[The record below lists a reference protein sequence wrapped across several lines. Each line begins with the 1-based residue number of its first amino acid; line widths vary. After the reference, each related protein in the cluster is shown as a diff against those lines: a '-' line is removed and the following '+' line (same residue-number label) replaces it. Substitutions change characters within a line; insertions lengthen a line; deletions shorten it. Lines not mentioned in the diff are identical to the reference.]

1 MKVLNPRQTG
11 LAESL
16 LAEKTFGGKRQAN
29 HSSAYNKLNQ
39 NDSFEAAMEQLE
51 KVTRDFE
58 RTVMAS
64 FKHQNIIGMLSGDGS
79 GGNNDSQ
86 QKGIMDLSKMT
97 VDIAQNKTLIN
108 QMQRLVE
115 SNEQSQ
121 IDLYM
126 GKEVYY
132 DDTIRNYSGN
142 DITFDY
148 ELKYGNFPQ
157 GTNISARISIFD
169 ANGRVVFNGKCNNNN
184 GSNKFLW
191 NGRDDKGQ
199 EVAEGKYRMEVSAS
213 ATLAGSKATLPINV
227 TSSLSGVVDGI
238 RVSDGKRLLVV
249 NDKLVD
255 PDNITEYK
263 NVKADNEAIS
273 VSASADLIGMQATI
287 DLSVVR
293 VVEGKGELIY
303 DNQVQIE
310 HPGDV
315 RVDITDKNGKP
326 LTTIIYNEPL
336 LAGVGTLELDA
347 KKHKL
352 DDGEY
357 NYTLYVKDNDSQQ
370 NIQLGKVKLVDV
382 TGVDIKNKKIIAG
395 SATYPLANIT
405 GIIGESREERFLTGL
420 AASYIGTQVEYENSN
435 FNHNSGDQFT
445 REVRIQ
451 KPAEGQRL
459 GDAVLKI
466 YKGEQLV
473 AEVLKP
479 AGELYYQGQELT
491 PRYDELDLAG
501 QTMVN
506 NYIKDKFLIQGFN
519 QYTDLNLDRQI
530 AVAPYVGPYINTEFR
545 AGNIFKQG
553 QAHDEATRL
562 KNREIV
568 EFHWDGRRIDGLL
581 AENGEYRYEVHTTTV
596 DNITNIIT
604 STKVST
610 ITNDLIKSS
619 IVENGQLSFELAS
632 GRTITDKQILAIKS

>member
-1 MKVLNPRQTG
+1 MKVLSQRQTE
-11 LAESL
+11 LAENL
-16 LAEKTFGGKRQAN
+16 LAEKSFGGKKQAN
-29 HSSAYNKLNQ
+29 HSNAYNKLNQ

-51 KVTRDFE
+51 KVRGDFE

-64 FKHQNIIGMLSGDGS
+64 LKHQNIIGMLSGDGS
-79 GGNNDSQ
+79 GGSNDSQ
-86 QKGIMDLSKMT
+86 QRGIMDLSKMT
-97 VDIAQNKTLIN
+97 VDIAQGKTLIN

-121 IDLYM
+121 IELYM

-142 DITFDY
+142 DITFNY

-169 ANGRVVFNGKCNNNN
+169 EKGRMVYNGKCNNNN

-263 NVKADNEAIS
+263 NVKADNEAIP
-273 VSASADLIGMQATI
+273 VSASADLIGKQATI
-287 DLSVVR
+287 DLSAVR
-293 VVEGKGELIY
+293 VMEGKGELIY

-315 RVDITDKNGKP
+315 RVDIADKNGKP

-352 DDGEY
+352 DDGDY
-357 NYTLYVKDNDSQQ
+357 NYTLYVQDTDNQQ
-370 NIQLGKVKLVDV
+370 NIQLSKVKLVNV
-382 TGVDIKNKKIIAG
+382 TGVDIKDKKIIAG
-395 SATYPLANIT
+395 SATYPLTNIT
-405 GIIGESREERFLTGL
+405 GIIGESKEERFLTGL
-420 AASYIGTQVEYENSN
+420 AASYIGKQVEYENSN

-445 REVRIQ
+445 RDVRIQ
-451 KPAEGQRL
+451 RPAPGQHL

-473 AEVLKP
+473 ASVQKP
-479 AGELYYQGQELT
+479 EADLYHQ
-491 PRYDELDLAG
+491 D
-501 QTMVN
+501 
-506 NYIKDKFLIQGFN
+506 
-519 QYTDLNLDRQI
+519 
-530 AVAPYVGPYINTEFR
+530 AVAVPTFDQLNAWSRKRVNSYIRTTLRLPHVTTYNDLERPEKLAINRYIEEQFKSGVFFENT
-545 AGNIFKQG
+545 QD
-553 QAHDEATRL
+553 HTDEAIKLR
-562 KNREIV
+562 NMGIV
-568 EFHWDGRRIDGLL
+568 KFSWDGRKIDGLL

-596 DNITNIIT
+596 DNITNINT
-604 STKVST
+604 PTKVST
-610 ITNDLIKSS
+610 ITNDLVKSS
-619 IVENGQLSFELAS
+619 IVENGQLHFELAS
-632 GRTITDKQILAIKS
+632 GRTITDKQILAIKT